1 MKYRILFHSHVFVH
15 KAHAVFFRLSEPR
28 KVLIMADYPLI
39 GMQFFRGPCFS
50 RSAVHRQIAG
60 DFELSLRYSS
70 PLSVWPVRITLVR
83 GATANRSFDSP
94 GARPKLPL
102 SLRTAE
108 PALYPPFLSNSGIH
122 ILMLSACFVSLLREM
137 TVSSVLPLLAR
148 TIANVLSGHDI
159 RLDSHIGFHPV
170 EHEPCIVWAGPVKLP
185 VANDD
190 LIARQHYGDDCS
202 HVRKQAY
209 HLRRAFPP
217 FHPLRPRASADA
229 LRRIGVIR
237 RFGSVGGFPF
247 LGGVPFLRGFPSF
260 LDHSLSFPFPILE
273 VFHGSYKRFYVC

>member
-1 MKYRILFHSHVFVH
+1 
-15 KAHAVFFRLSEPR
+15 
-28 KVLIMADYPLI
+28 MADYPLI
-39 GMQFFRGPCFS
+39 GMQFFRGPCFPEALYTVRLPVTS
-50 RSAVHRQIAG
+50 K
-60 DFELSLRYSS
+60 LSLRYSS

-83 GATANRSFDSP
+83 GGDREQEFRLTWSKTEA
-94 GARPKLPL
+94 
-102 SLRTAE
+102 SLIVEDRGT
-108 PALYPPFLSNSGIH
+108 
-122 ILMLSACFVSLLREM
+122 SL
-137 TVSSVLPLLAR
+137 VSSFPVEFRHTYSHAFSMFRIPAQGNDGVLRPTAVGQNHR
-148 TIANVLSGHDI
+148 ECGLSGHDI

-209 HLRRAFPP
+209 HLRRAFSP

-247 LGGVPFLRGFPSF
+247 LGGVPFLRWFPSF

-273 VFHGSYKRFYVC
+273 VFHGSYKQFYVC

>member
-39 GMQFFRGPCFS
+39 GMQFFRGPCFPEALYTVRLPVTS
-50 RSAVHRQIAG
+50 K
-60 DFELSLRYSS
+60 LSLRYSS

-148 TIANVLSGHDI
+148 T
-159 RLDSHIGFHPV
+159 
-170 EHEPCIVWAGPVKLP
+170 EPCIVWAGPVKLP

-273 VFHGSYKRFYVC
+273 VFHGSYKQFYVC

>member
-1 MKYRILFHSHVFVH
+1 MKYRILFYSHVFVH

-60 DFELSLRYSS
+60 KLALGNGNHVTGICRVNGTLNSS

-148 TIANVLSGHDI
+148 TIANVG
-159 RLDSHIGFHPV
+159 
-170 EHEPCIVWAGPVKLP
+170 
-185 VANDD
+185 
-190 LIARQHYGDDCS
+190 
-202 HVRKQAY
+202 
-209 HLRRAFPP
+209 
-217 FHPLRPRASADA
+217 
-229 LRRIGVIR
+229 
-237 RFGSVGGFPF
+237 
-247 LGGVPFLRGFPSF
+247 
-260 LDHSLSFPFPILE
+260 
-273 VFHGSYKRFYVC
+273 